1 MKRSHVEKPMLPN
14 DWSNVIENVQEVLT
28 QTAKSAAERERRL
41 LHEGPSVQKRK
52 KGMAWNESLEHFEER
67 LQLFQSAV
75 QKAEDDAE
83 LADAA
88 LADAEKALQQWL
100 ARATNM
106 TRKLREVQGV
116 SDSSRA
122 PNL

>member
-88 LADAEKALQQWL
+88 LADAEKAIQNWL
-100 ARATNM
+100 ARA
-106 TRKLREVQGV
+106 RESCQKLDQQTGGEKLQ
-116 SDSSRA
+116 D
-122 PNL
+122 